1 MIDLDLPLRP
11 TSLKLP
17 GALKNKLDEAA
28 KKAGVSAHAYMIQAL
43 NESVRHADL
52 RSAFEADCAQAL
64 DLMEVRGKGYELSDV
79 RQHFSELAAF
89 RAGQRARPLPLQASD
104 LPR

>member
-1 MIDLDLPLRP
+1 MPDLDLPLRP

-17 GALKNKLDEAA
+17 GALKSKLDEAA
-28 KKAGVSAHAYMIQAL
+28 QKAGVSAHAYMVQAL
-43 NESVRHADL
+43 TEAVRHSDL
-52 RSAFEADCAQAL
+52 RLAFEADCAQAL
-64 DLMEVRGKGYELSDV
+64 DVMQVQGKGYELSAV

-89 RAGQRARPLPLQASD
+89 RAGQRTRPLPLQASD